1 MPDGAA
7 RAILQHLGLAAG
19 VPAATPGYHRTNG
32 STARLADRPTVRD
45 SDGAPDWDRDPVV
58 VSLARWDRIKDPL
71 GILDGFLERVRPAAG
86 AHLLLAGPDR
96 ARSPM
101 TPKPK
106 RCSPTCAAA
115 GGGCRPG
122 RAGGV
127 MSPAS
132 RLPPLEQSAAMVNAI
147 QRLAA
152 VVVKKSLQEGFGLGV
167 TEAMWKAR
175 PVVAS
180 AVGGHLDQVQH
191 RHSGL
196 LVANPADVG
205 AFCDAI
211 VELLHEPPRAA
222 RLGQAARE
230 RVRAL
235 FLNDWHFVRWVEVFG
250 SALEPRAGAT
260 RPTGPAGVPT
270 QPSHD
275 AAEFGGLDLGDRDA
289 LTALWNR
296 RRFETELDRA
306 RQHAERLAL
315 LSIDVDR
322 YRDVIRRHGW
332 AAAQGVIQSIALILA
347 ERLRPNDTLAR
358 MGGDEFAA
366 VFHAATPPL
375 IQSLADGLCTAV
387 REQSHVTGTSRIPAT
402 ISIGAAFFDAGTQT
416 HQEALRTADTALHEA
431 KVAGGDRAIVYES
444 LQHA

>member
-1 MPDGAA
+1 
-7 RAILQHLGLAAG
+7 
-19 VPAATPGYHRTNG
+19 
-32 STARLADRPTVRD
+32 
-45 SDGAPDWDRDPVV
+45 
-58 VSLARWDRIKDPL
+58 
-71 GILDGFLERVRPAAG
+71 
-86 AHLLLAGPDR
+86 
-96 ARSPM
+96 
-101 TPKPK
+101 
-106 RCSPTCAAA
+106 
-115 GGGCRPG
+115 
-122 RAGGV
+122 
-127 MSPAS
+127 
-132 RLPPLEQSAAMVNAI
+132 MVNAI

-196 LVANPADVG
+196 LVENPADVG
-205 AFCDAI
+205 AFGGAI
-211 VELLHEPPRAA
+211 VELLQDPPRAA
-222 RLGQAARE
+222 RLGQAARG
-230 RVRAL
+230 RARAL
-235 FLNDWHFVRWVEVFG
+235 FLNDRHFVRWVEVFG
-250 SALEPRAGAT
+250 SALERRAGAA
-260 RPTGPAGVPT
+260 RPTGPAGVPA

-275 AAEFGGLDLGDRDA
+275 AAECGGLDLGDRDA

-296 RRFETELDRA
+296 RRFENELDRA
-306 RQHAERLAL
+306 RQRAERLAL

-322 YRDVIRRHGW
+322 YREVIRRHGV
-332 AAAQGVIQSIALILA
+332 AAAQELIQAIALVLA

-387 REQSHVTGTSRIPAT
+387 REQTPATSGIPAT
-402 ISIGAAFFDAGTQT
+402 ISIGGAFFDAGTQT
-416 HQEALRTADTALHEA
+416 HQEALLAADTALHQA

>member
-1 MPDGAA
+1 M
-7 RAILQHLGLAAG
+7 
-19 VPAATPGYHRTNG
+19 
-32 STARLADRPTVRD
+32 
-45 SDGAPDWDRDPVV
+45 
-58 VSLARWDRIKDPL
+58 
-71 GILDGFLERVRPAAG
+71 
-86 AHLLLAGPDR
+86 
-96 ARSPM
+96 RS
-101 TPKPK
+101 
-106 RCSPTCAAA
+106 S
-115 GGGCRPG
+115 
-122 RAGGV
+122 
-127 MSPAS
+127 SS
-132 RLPPLEQSAAMVNAI
+132 
-147 QRLAA
+147 
-152 VVVKKSLQEGFGLGV
+152 
-167 TEAMWKAR
+167 
-175 PVVAS
+175 
-180 AVGGHLDQVQH
+180 
-191 RHSGL
+191 
-196 LVANPADVG
+196 
-205 AFCDAI
+205 
-211 VELLHEPPRAA
+211 LHEPPRAA

-235 FLNDWHFVRWVEVFG
+235 FLNDRHFVRWVEVFG
-250 SALEPRAGAT
+250 SALERRAGAT
-260 RPTGPAGVPT
+260 RPTGPAGVPA

-275 AAEFGGLDLGDRDA
+275 AAESGGLDLGDRDA

-296 RRFETELDRA
+296 RRFEEELDRA

-416 HQEALRTADTALHEA
+416 HQEALLAADTALHEA

>member
-1 MPDGAA
+1 M
-7 RAILQHLGLAAG
+7 RSSNSC
-19 VPAATPGYHRTNG
+19 TN
-32 STARLADRPTVRD
+32 R
-45 SDGAPDWDRDPVV
+45 
-58 VSLARWDRIKDPL
+58 
-71 GILDGFLERVRPAAG
+71 
-86 AHLLLAGPDR
+86 
-96 ARSPM
+96 
-101 TPKPK
+101 
-106 RCSPTCAAA
+106 
-115 GGGCRPG
+115 
-122 RAGGV
+122 
-127 MSPAS
+127 
-132 RLPPLEQSAAMVNAI
+132 
-147 QRLAA
+147 
-152 VVVKKSLQEGFGLGV
+152 
-167 TEAMWKAR
+167 
-175 PVVAS
+175 
-180 AVGGHLDQVQH
+180 
-191 RHSGL
+191 
-196 LVANPADVG
+196 
-205 AFCDAI
+205 
-211 VELLHEPPRAA
+211 PRAA

-235 FLNDWHFVRWVEVFG
+235 FLNDRHFVRWVEVFG
-250 SALEPRAGAT
+250 SALERPAGAT

-322 YRDVIRRHGW
+322 YRDMIRRHGW

-416 HQEALRTADTALHEA
+416 HQEALLAADTALHEA